1 MAKSHQMDNQNRRD
15 CGHAVPEENLHK
27 TRLDYTLYS
36 PQIGDVLAALR
47 HLPPFDN
54 LIEPVGFVLKT
65 LAKDRLEEHRMFN
78 AWQDWAISCRSFD
91 LGNSRAVWRGMGGGI
106 KK

>member
-1 MAKSHQMDNQNRRD
+1 MDTTKNKAAPSHGTASTPRQN
-15 CGHAVPEENLHK
+15 
-27 TRLDYTLYS
+27 YTADALYS
-36 PQIGDVLAALR
+36 PQIRDVLAALR
-47 HLPPFDN
+47 HLPPFQN

-65 LAKDRLEEHRMFN
+65 LAKDPVEEHRMFN

-91 LGNSRAVWRGMGGGI
+91 LGNSRTLWRSIVVGGA

>member
-1 MAKSHQMDNQNRRD
+1 MDTTKNKGAPTTERPQTPPAKYNAD
-15 CGHAVPEENLHK
+15 
-27 TRLDYTLYS
+27 TLYS
-36 PQIGDVLAALR
+36 PQIRDVLAALR
-47 HLPPFDN
+47 HLPPFQN

-65 LAKDRLEEHRMFN
+65 LAKDPVEEHRMFN

-91 LGNSRAVWRGMGGGI
+91 LGNSRTLWRSIVVGGA

>member
-1 MAKSHQMDNQNRRD
+1 MPDTTLAIKNKAAPSHGTASTPPAKYNADAR
-15 CGHAVPEENLHK
+15 
-27 TRLDYTLYS
+27 YS
-36 PQIGDVLAALR
+36 PQICDVLAALR
-47 HLPPFDN
+47 HLPPFQN